1 LISYEI
7 NSKIQE
13 LRDKFD
19 SIKGTLDLERMK
31 EKLREIENKMSD
43 PSIWSDKRQASQLG
57 KEAQSFRNTLE
68 LLKDVEGEFENID
81 IAVELASEDESYI
94 HHVEEL
100 VALASRKVREFEL
113 TILLNGK
120 YDDNNCFVSIH
131 PGAGGTESQDW
142 LRC

>member
-68 LLKDVEGEFENID
+68 LLKDVEGEFENMI
-81 IAVELASEDESYI
+81 SP
-94 HHVEEL
+94 
-100 VALASRKVREFEL
+100 
-113 TILLNGK
+113 LNW
-120 YDDNNCFVSIH
+120 
-131 PGAGGTESQDW
+131 P
-142 LRC
+142 RR